1 MTELTKQEKLLVIIL
16 DKVLH
21 SPKSLRE
28 RVEEFEKVLKLYPQA
43 EMPVEHEF
51 IEGLYRRQVTFPKG
65 MIGTGAIHK
74 ADQMDVMLKGEM
86 LVATPDGFKHLVAP
100 CTFTSRAGN
109 RKAGIAIEETV
120 WISYHPTTAT
130 TVAEAE
136 AEILVDEYEELD
148 AEYEEVKEEGVC
160 PQ

>member
-1 MTELTKQEKLLVIIL
+1 MSELTKQEKLLVIIL
-16 DKVLH
+16 DRVLH

-28 RVEEFEKVLKLYPQA
+28 RVEEFEKVLAMYPQS
-43 EMPVEHEF
+43 EIPVEHEF
-51 IEGLYRRQVTFPKG
+51 IDGLYRRQVTFPKG

-74 ADQMDVMLKGEM
+74 TDQMDVMLTGEM
-86 LVATPDGFKHLVAP
+86 LVATPDGFKHLIAP

-109 RKAGIAIEETV
+109 RKAGIAIKETV
-120 WISYHPTTAT
+120 WISYHPTSAT

-136 AEILVDEYEELD
+136 AEILADDYEEID
-148 AEYEEVKEEGVC
+148 GECEHVNKEDLC